1 MNKMMQMMLA
11 ILLASFTASD
21 GLAAEISNND
31 KALVGIRETHV
42 YFDVNVGEPA
52 KLLTRLEL
60 IEKTYSQL
68 VAAGVAPRFV
78 VGIRGKAS
86 NFFTKGDSYVL
97 AADQAAKQ
105 NIAVWIDRF
114 KGQGFGLEQCR
125 IAADMQEIDLA
136 DFLPQIEVVANGYVS
151 MIGYQTQGYAFVP
164 MD

>member
-1 MNKMMQMMLA
+1 MKMMIQIVLA
-11 ILLASFTASD
+11 ILLTSFVARDS
-21 GLAAEISNND
+21 LAVEASNNN
-31 KALVGIRETHV
+31 KALAGIRETNV

-86 NFFTKGDSYVL
+86 NFFTRGGDYVL
-97 AADQAAKQ
+97 AADLAAKQ
-105 NIAVWIDRF
+105 NIAARIDQF

-125 IAADMQEIDLA
+125 IAADLQEIDVA

-151 MIGYQTQGYAFVP
+151 MIGYQAQGYAFVP